1 MKERRLCPSSC
12 IKWAFLSVERAGVVA
27 WLWRVAGWIVCG
39 YDTFI
44 GKFVFGRHLQEQDYH
59 RLRLDRAKTKE
70 RCHQRWMD
78 PMYDMMK
85 DDEP

>member
-44 GKFVFGRHLQEQDYH
+44 GKFACLGAISKNKT